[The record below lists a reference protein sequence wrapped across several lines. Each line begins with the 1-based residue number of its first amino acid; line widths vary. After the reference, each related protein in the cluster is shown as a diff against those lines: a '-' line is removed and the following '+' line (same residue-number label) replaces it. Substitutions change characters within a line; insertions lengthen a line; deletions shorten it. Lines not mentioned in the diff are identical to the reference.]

1 MPAALLPQNLP
12 FISVCQPRW
21 DDMFRDVI
29 RENACGR
36 ESEKLGFMKG
46 EQTREAKVPWVI
58 ASLRQAPQ
66 SLLEAGRLRRPFSLV
81 CRFLPRNSG
90 FSALRRWLVAA
101 RGGLASRWQLR

>member
-36 ESEKLGFMKG
+36 ESEKLGFMKE

-90 FSALRRWLVAA
+90 SQCTQALAGRSPW
-101 RGGLASRWQLR
+101 GLGV